1 LTSSALEHGLTTDFD
16 VSFGTGVLKIKKKQS
31 HIAPVTVK
39 KAQQWLSVIGLSRP
53 RWMESKFPEDNPDLV
68 GDTSAVGALRALS
81 ISRIG
86 IN

>member
-1 LTSSALEHGLTTDFD
+1 
-16 VSFGTGVLKIKKKQS
+16 
-31 HIAPVTVK
+31 
-39 KAQQWLSVIGLSRP
+39 LSRP